1 MSTYLGLCEH
11 VYILRIRFILRKRK
25 MLKLLTNIITMKKNS
40 SIKFS
45 SRKNYPLNIRDEIH
59 FQVRL

>member
-11 VYILRIRFILRKRK
+11 VYILRKRFILRKRK